1 MGGGWGG
8 GKLGDGV
15 NRFFSVFGTWFFGR
29 DGGCKSDERGSGCGS
44 RVTVVEVAGGVGMS
58 VGMSVGGAGASK
70 LGNAVVIGRSDV
82 GAGGGG
88 AR

>member
-1 MGGGWGG
+1 M
-8 GKLGDGV
+8 
-15 NRFFSVFGTWFFGR
+15 
-29 DGGCKSDERGSGCGS
+29 
-44 RVTVVEVAGGVGMS
+44 VEVAGG

-70 LGNAVVIGRSDV
+70 LGNAVVIGGSDV

>member
-1 MGGGWGG
+1 M
-8 GKLGDGV
+8 
-15 NRFFSVFGTWFFGR
+15 
-29 DGGCKSDERGSGCGS
+29 
-44 RVTVVEVAGGVGMS
+44 VEVAGGVGMS